1 MSLPRNDLSCT
12 FEDGMCNWE
21 QETLKSDIAWRLH
34 QGPTPSERTG
44 PITDHTTG
52 SGDGMYIYLPFVYTT
67 SRISL
72 FQSILARSLDVN
84 TVSTTLFHLFV
95 SVGKILSLII
105 KSDRNVDF
113 RR

>member
-1 MSLPRNDLSCT
+1 VSLPRNDLSCT

-67 SRISL
+67 SH
-72 FQSILARSLDVN
+72 VN

-105 KSDRNVDF
+105 KSDRNVDL